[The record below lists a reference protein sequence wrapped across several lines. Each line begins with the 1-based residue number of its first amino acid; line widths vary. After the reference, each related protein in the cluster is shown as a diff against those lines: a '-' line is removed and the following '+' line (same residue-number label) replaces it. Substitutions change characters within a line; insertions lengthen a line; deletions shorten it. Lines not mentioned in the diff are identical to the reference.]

1 VAAPG
6 QAQTPRKS
14 DRENETSA
22 QAELRSTTYGPPNR
36 LSPYQPGYLIRT
48 FVELPLRKGPRRIR
62 PIVSLVSTPNG
73 PLNALIRAI
82 VYGDHGTKWQQVAL
96 SPQFR
101 RIKTWNGSAVQ
112 EEGVLALQLVSEQTR
127 KLAEGNL
134 SF

>member
-1 VAAPG
+1 MP
-6 QAQTPRKS
+6 PRT
-14 DRENETSA
+14 D
-22 QAELRSTTYGPPNR
+22 
-36 LSPYQPGYLIRT
+36 
-48 FVELPLRKGPRRIR
+48 
-62 PIVSLVSTPNG
+62 LVSGAECDRVAWPHHAATEAMGQGEERGTRRPEAHRKAAWTPPKGRLGNS
-73 PLNALIRAI
+73 PDHLAPSNLRESNALIRAI